1 MILCSYKIS
10 LMLNS
15 YLVTRAVGSFLE
27 FTQDGAEVVSLY
39 FVSYG
44 SAYLTSTLLILV
56 KHLC

>member
-1 MILCSYKIS
+1 
-10 LMLNS
+10 MLNS